1 MAVFPEN
8 MNRLP
13 SEPERAINTLDDYI
27 RYMRERVEF
36 AFENMTKNVSA
47 VGVSS
52 IELYKEV
59 QEVLGDLTALA
70 SRVAN
75 LQTDVTT
82 HTGNT
87 GIHVTSS
94 AKTSYLT
101 QLRSSM
107 RPVASGA
114 TIYGTQLIFWNGSA
128 WRSITNSRS
137 TGTTKTRMSD
147 GIPDPQN
154 VQYYSGTAAVA
165 SGSQAAAST
174 IFRAR
179 DALDFRYSANCGTTL
194 TAHAPLYLVWTIG
207 NDGLFYLAPTWWT
220 QTLPSTADGNVYEYI
235 GDTYSTYQY
244 NLAPSHPLLV
254 YKDGGIRPFS

>member
-13 SEPERAINTLDDYI
+13 VDASQAIGTLDDYI
-27 RYMRERVEF
+27 RYMRERIEF
-36 AFENMTKNVSA
+36 SFENMTKSVDA
-47 VGVSS
+47 AGASS
-52 IELYKEV
+52 VELYEEV
-59 QEVLGDLTALA
+59 QEMLGNLTAL
-70 SRVAN
+70 SSLVTN
-75 LQTDVTT
+75 LQTDLST
-82 HTGNT
+82 HTGDT

-107 RPVASGA
+107 RPVANGA
-114 TIYGTQLIFWNGSA
+114 TIYGTQLIFWTGSA
-128 WRSITNSRS
+128 WRSITKSRS

-165 SGSQAAAST
+165 SGSQVAAST

-179 DALDFRYSANCGTTL
+179 DALDFRYSSNAGSTL
-194 TAHAPLYLVWTIG
+194 TAHAPLYLVWTVG

-235 GDTYSTYQY
+235 GDAYSTYQY

-254 YKDGGIRPFS
+254 YRDGGIMPF